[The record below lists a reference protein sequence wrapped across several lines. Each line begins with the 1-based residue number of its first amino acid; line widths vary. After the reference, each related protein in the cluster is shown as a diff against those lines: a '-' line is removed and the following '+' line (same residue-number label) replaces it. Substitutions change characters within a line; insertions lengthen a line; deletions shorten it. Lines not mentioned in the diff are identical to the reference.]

1 MAKIHGISGITRY
14 LLNGTRPIQGKRLAT
29 LEDITRFLDH
39 YQEILA
45 EAEMVET
52 KRQDEIIG
60 AIEKREEALD
70 QQLKDAVNT
79 RTRDVYTHILAI
91 SDRIDASE
99 SFFVILWYLAVFWG
113 ANLVSSYRIHLPLTG
128 VKWNLWRLRKQKESA
143 VTDKVNSIRSA
154 CKDITESEQF
164 LSRNHSLLNDA
175 KEEEQ
180 IIRDLSTLP
189 EEYHIIN
196 GVNLHFFDPIYWFKR
211 KEQRGYCAID
221 LIVIGPTGL
230 FLVGIKNWKGSDIE
244 IKTGDL
250 KRQVRYVNYALWCYL
265 KDEYKIYEMNPKIR
279 CVIISL
285 EGTHPDLRIDKYI
298 DVINPGG
305 LCGYITEREGKFT
318 KFAIRTLTHRMPFK
332 GAQ

>member
-52 KRQDEIIG
+52 KRQDEIIC

-99 SFFVILWYLAVFWG
+99 SFFVILWYLIVFWG
-113 ANLVSSYRIHLPLTG
+113 ANLASSYRIHLPLTG
-128 VKWNLWRLRKQKESA
+128 LKWNLWRLRKQKESA
-143 VTDKVNSIRSA
+143 VADKVSSIRSA

-180 IIRDLSTLP
+180 IIRDLLTLP

-221 LIVIGPTGL
+221 VVVIGPTGL

-279 CVIISL
+279 CVIVSL

-305 LCGYITEREGKFT
+305 LCGYITEREDKFT